1 MVVAVVPREDLRIG
15 GKNMAT
21 FEDLKAKY
29 QAVLNIVQNKQIQMA
44 NLHMQD
50 GKLYMKGTAPSQEAA
65 NAVWDALK
73 KVIPKLD
80 DVIADFPIDTTL
92 QSARG
97 QESSPV
103 RMYKVKP
110 GDTLSKISQQ
120 FFGNPND
127 YQRIFDANRD
137 KLTDPNKIQAGQ
149 ELKIPAA

>member
-1 MVVAVVPREDLRIG
+1 MV
-15 GKNMAT
+15 T

-29 QAVLNIVQNKQIQMA
+29 QAALNVMQNKQIQMA

-50 GKLYMKGTAPSQEAA
+50 GKLFMKGTAPSQEAA

-73 KVIPKLD
+73 KINPKLD
-80 DVIADFPIDTTL
+80 DVMADFPVDTNL
-92 QSARG
+92 QTMRG
-97 QESSPV
+97 SESSSI

-120 FFGNPND
+120 FFGNPNE

-137 KLTDPNKIQAGQ
+137 KLIDPNKIQVGQ